1 LVTQQEQEFM
11 DATELLKKD
20 HDAVKQLFAEF
31 ESAELEQ
38 DRLDVYDEI
47 REQLLIH
54 ARIEEEIFYPAVRET
69 NSDKSATQVDE
80 ALSEHQQVKEM
91 LDKLDDMAAEVDA
104 DFAETIR
111 TLAESVEHHVQEE
124 ENEIFVSAR
133 KLGDERLSEL
143 GDRLQQRKDQLM
155 EAGSDQ
161 EEQSV

>member
-1 LVTQQEQEFM
+1 M
-11 DATELLKKD
+11 DAMELLKKD

-31 ESAELEQ
+31 ESAESEQ

-69 NSDKSATQVDE
+69 NSGKSATQVEE

-143 GDRLQQRKDQLM
+143 GDHLQQRKDQLM
-155 EAGSDQ
+155 EAGS
-161 EEQSV
+161 EEAEQSAGQ

>member
-1 LVTQQEQEFM
+1 M

-31 ESAELEQ
+31 ESAESEQ
-38 DRLDVYDEI
+38 DRLDVYDDI

-69 NSDKSATQVDE
+69 NSGKSATQVEE
-80 ALSEHQQVKEM
+80 ALKEHQQVKAM

-104 DFAETIR
+104 DFAETIK
-111 TLAESVEHHVQEE
+111 TLAKSVEHHVQEE
-124 ENEIFVSAR
+124 ENDIFVSAR
-133 KLGDERLSEL
+133 KLGDEHLSEL
-143 GDRLQQRKDQLM
+143 GDRLQQRKNQLM

-161 EEQSV
+161 EEQSA